1 MRILFFNRWV
11 GCHTGGTETHI
22 KELAKRLAS
31 RGHTIHI
38 LTTEGGELQKYHN
51 DIRCWYVRKNW
62 KETPFS
68 RSLKHDPALFL
79 YALMFTVKSFSLFL
93 YMKINKISFDVISV
107 HCFLEAFIIRF
118 LKWLLHAPNVFVFE
132 GWSDLEAIIAKHAD
146 VKICISNAIAN
157 RCYEKYR
164 YKPIVIPIGVDQ
176 KRFSPIGSEIHK
188 KRGEHEINV
197 LNVNRLSPTKNLD
210 TLIDAAKITLEKT
223 SNIQFI
229 IVGDGSAKRDLEM
242 MVKHYDISSRVLFLG
257 KVSDMDL
264 PSLYRSAD
272 IFVSPEVTKDEYL
285 ITVEEAMSS
294 GLPIIVT
301 SPSGVFELVGD
312 SGLIVFPRSATLLAE
327 KILELASNPELRRK
341 LSEKSL
347 IRIKDYEWNYLIK
360 KYEKV
365 YLTASF
371 QKKVIHK

>member
-1 MRILFFNRWV
+1 
-11 GCHTGGTETHI
+11 
-22 KELAKRLAS
+22 
-31 RGHTIHI
+31 
-38 LTTEGGELQKYHN
+38 
-51 DIRCWYVRKNW
+51 
-62 KETPFS
+62 
-68 RSLKHDPALFL
+68 
-79 YALMFTVKSFSLFL
+79 
-93 YMKINKISFDVISV
+93 
-107 HCFLEAFIIRF
+107 
-118 LKWLLHAPNVFVFE
+118 
-132 GWSDLEAIIAKHAD
+132 
-146 VKICISNAIAN
+146 
-157 RCYEKYR
+157 
-164 YKPIVIPIGVDQ
+164 
-176 KRFSPIGSEIHK
+176 
-188 KRGEHEINV
+188 
-197 LNVNRLSPTKNLD
+197 LSPTKNLD